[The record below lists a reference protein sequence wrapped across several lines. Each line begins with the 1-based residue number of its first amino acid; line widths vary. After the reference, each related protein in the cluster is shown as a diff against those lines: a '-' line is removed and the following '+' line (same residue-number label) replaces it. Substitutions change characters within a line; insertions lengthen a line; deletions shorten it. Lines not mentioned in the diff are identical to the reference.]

1 MIEIRRAKIEDAPA
15 LRALLE
21 SMLREDDPWIRMSVR
36 HLGKERDWIQNMIKD
51 DRAHSV
57 NGGKFF
63 FFAFDGER
71 LVGYLNGMSWA
82 HAPLEVFNKMV
93 EKHGLQGER
102 PGHVGIAVH
111 KDCRRQGIGTR
122 LIEKALQELREMG
135 VTTVTAAIHV
145 DNKPALSF
153 FRKMGF
159 TFYGRRKTQVCVR
172 RKISGA
178 DCLREC

>member
-1 MIEIRRAKIEDAPA
+1 MTEIRRAKIEDALA

-21 SMLREDDPWIRMSVR
+21 SMLREDALWIRMNVR
-36 HLGKERDWIQNMIKD
+36 HLGKEGDWIQNIIKD
-51 DRAHSV
+51 DRVHSV

-63 FFAFDGER
+63 FFAFDEER
-71 LVGYLNGMSWA
+71 LVGYVNGMSWA
-82 HAPLEVFNKMV
+82 HAPLEVFNRMV

-111 KDCRRQGIGTR
+111 KDYRRQGLGTR

-135 VTTVTAAIHV
+135 ATTVTSAIHV

-159 TFYGRRKTQVCVR
+159 TVYKKEKLQIFVR

-178 DCLREC
+178 NYLRDC